1 MDVFVDILAKS
12 PAFLSVPIVEAVAS
26 FSSQRHRCSNIDA
39 CGATAEVRIRDL
51 VARPT
56 AVLSDRG
63 RRTVFAIAP
72 EVFDNH
78 PAVCRSGDGAA
89 STSTAPSTAQTP
101 ASAQARRGA
110 QMASFFAPQQVRGW
124 ARMLVFS
131 TTTPFGGDS
140 SVIHH
145 QLLFRGFAALRGV
158 PLHLTQP
165 RGDMAASSSSASVSS
180 SAGVRVHAPSPRHV
194 ARQQHGV
201 GTRKQR
207 FEDVDFSTDH
217 FACQRCGSRLGI
229 HTFPGDGTNG
239 DKELLRDR
247 LVKILVAMPGFV
259 ENATAPTMNRMTTAD
274 IYFQD

>member
-26 FSSQRHRCSNIDA
+26 FSSQRHRCSNVDA

-78 PAVCRSGDGAA
+78 PAVCRSADGAA
-89 STSTAPSTAQTP
+89 STLSAPPTATTAQNP

-158 PLHLTQP
+158 PLHLTEP
-165 RGDMAASSSSASVSS
+165 RSDMATSSSYASA
-180 SAGVRVHAPSPRHV
+180 AARVTVPSPRHS
-194 ARQQHGV
+194 ARHHQHGV

-207 FEDVDFSTDH
+207 FEDVDFSADH